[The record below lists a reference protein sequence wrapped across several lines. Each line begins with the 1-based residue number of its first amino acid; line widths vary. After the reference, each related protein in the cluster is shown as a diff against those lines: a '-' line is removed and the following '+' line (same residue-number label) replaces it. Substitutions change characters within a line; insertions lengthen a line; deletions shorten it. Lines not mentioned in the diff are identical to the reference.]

1 MVWFQAMRT
10 SVSCVLL
17 LQGIADKEE
26 VLEHRQLFQSFKL
39 NPVLDLVVRHVQHLR
54 AMRHNDTGSTCNRY
68 LQLLQDADALE
79 LVDLVVRDPQ
89 LLERVC
95 DRFLPRMSRCGTIA
109 APYQAG
115 NGLDIVAAER

>member
-1 MVWFQAMRT
+1 MRT

-54 AMRHNDTGSTCNRY
+54 AMRHDDTS
-68 LQLLQDADALE
+68 
-79 LVDLVVRDPQ
+79 
-89 LLERVC
+89 
-95 DRFLPRMSRCGTIA
+95 
-109 APYQAG
+109 
-115 NGLDIVAAER
+115 